1 MTTSTEYR
9 ITIDR
14 ELWRTERGDDVIQHL
29 DEVIS
34 VFTAA
39 VDDYA
44 AVDLA
49 LWMRYTRVRPSPAVW
64 ALTVGV
70 RRPAAVFV
78 QPCVVV
84 VVPGSRFDD
93 GTLLHIEAIKGDEND
108 AQLRQ
113 LVTQLRA
120 KAR

>member
-1 MTTSTEYR
+1 MSDEGWQ
-9 ITIDR
+9 R
-14 ELWRTERGDDVIQHL
+14 EVLAAEALRT
-29 DEVIS
+29 
-34 VFTAA
+34 
-39 VDDYA
+39 
-44 AVDLA
+44 A
-49 LWMRYTRVRPSPAVW
+49 LVW

-93 GTLLHIEAIKGDEND
+93 GTLLHIETIKGDEND